1 MYTTAQGCTVHVFHL
16 KLTTYFQS
24 MYPTK
29 VLWESISM
37 SYLSKEL
44 KKPFLGERHRS
55 RSEDVAALPV
65 RVVTGNQK
73 SQQGT
78 ADFLRSL
85 PQELSEGATYDRG
98 KEVNYTLQWF
108 SIYQNDKMMLHVS
121 SIICTFCLTQLKVAW
136 NTCTNQLL
144 KLKIT
149 AYQNR

>member
-1 MYTTAQGCTVHVFHL
+1 
-16 KLTTYFQS
+16 
-24 MYPTK
+24 
-29 VLWESISM
+29 M

-55 RSEDVAALPV
+55 RSKDVAALLV

-98 KEVNYTLQWF
+98 KEVNYTLQ
-108 SIYQNDKMMLHVS
+108 
-121 SIICTFCLTQLKVAW
+121 
-136 NTCTNQLL
+136 
-144 KLKIT
+144 
-149 AYQNR
+149 

>member
-1 MYTTAQGCTVHVFHL
+1 MYTTAHGCTVFHL
-16 KLTTYFQS
+16 NLTTYFQS
-24 MYPTK
+24 MYLTK
-29 VLWESISM
+29 VLWESIRL

-55 RSEDVAALPV
+55 RSKDVAALLV

-78 ADFLRSL
+78 TDFLCSL
-85 PQELSEGATYDRG
+85 PQELSEGATYNRG
-98 KEVNYTLQWF
+98 KEVNYTLQWS